1 MIPTAAP
8 TGNAG
13 LELPEDAATGLT
25 AVAGGL
31 VAEFDV
37 DVGVLV
43 GVLTEISDMLDVLE
57 VGSGM
62 FGAGV
67 TTQSGDPGPTCITLA
82 V

>member
-31 VAEFDV
+31 VAEFDA

-43 GVLTEISDMLDVLE
+43 GVLTEVNDVLDV

-67 TTQSGDPGPTCITLA
+67 TAQSGDPGPTCITLA